1 MWHAMRNTYTL
12 EISLYDLW
20 LVNLNDYLTAFLV
33 LDATNSMGNGEL
45 KKNLFHSMPNIW
57 AKQVFL
63 QGFDF
68 EAIPFKKETNM
79 FKHMAIME

>member
-1 MWHAMRNTYTL
+1 MWRAMRNTYTL
-12 EISLYDLW
+12 DISHYDLW
-20 LVNLNDYLTAFLV
+20 LVKLNDYMTAFPV
-33 LDATNSMGNGEL
+33 LDATTSMGNGEL
-45 KKNLFHSMPNIW
+45 NKILFHIMPNIW